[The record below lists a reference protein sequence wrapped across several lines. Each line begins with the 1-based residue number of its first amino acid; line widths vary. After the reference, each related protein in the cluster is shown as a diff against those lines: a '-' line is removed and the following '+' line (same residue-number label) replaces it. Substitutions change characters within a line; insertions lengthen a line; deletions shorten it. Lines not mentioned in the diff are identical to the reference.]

1 MNDPVASIDD
11 RKGAARMLL
20 AFARAYPGR
29 TALALLAL
37 IIAGVLD
44 GLGLSMILGMLNLAA
59 GTEDAPSAPEQA
71 ALDVVSWLGLTPT
84 TTTLLVIG
92 VALIA
97 VKACIVL
104 LANRQVGYTVAH
116 VATDLRL
123 RLIKAVTRSRWRYYL
138 SQPVGS
144 LSNAVAT
151 EAHRA
156 SEGFFHGAVMATQAI
171 NALIYA
177 SLALLISLQASLIAL
192 VFGGVLLGLLHFL
205 VRKAGRAGRDQTGLM
220 KSLLAVMTDQLG
232 AVKPLKAMAREDH
245 IDALMSSQTRDLK
258 KALKHQVM
266 AKAGLT
272 ALQEPL
278 LAILVGIGFFY
289 FLVQMNLPMATVM
302 MMIFLIARSVNHLA
316 KAQRSLQ
323 HMAISESAYWSL
335 VETIDQAEA
344 QREPARGHLQPTLDQ
359 GIEFREV
366 VFRYDRQA
374 VIDTMTCL
382 IPAGQLTV
390 LSGPSGAGKTTVID
404 LAAGLLHAD
413 EGTIL
418 IDGQTIDDIDH
429 HAWRRMIGYVPQD
442 PLLINESVFL
452 NLTLGDADISRERAC
467 EALKQADALDFVEAL
482 PEGLDA
488 LLGERG
494 GRLSGGQRQRLAIAR
509 ALIHQPRLLILDEAT
524 SSLDEV
530 SEAAIVETICR
541 LKGKLTLLAV
551 SHDQALIDAADQQ
564 IRLQPAGA
572 ATQTLPESAG

>member
-1 MNDPVASIDD
+1 MNEQAHP
-11 RKGAARMLL
+11 KQGAARMLL

-37 IIAGVLD
+37 IVAGVLD
-44 GLGLSMILGMLNLAA
+44 GLGLSMILGMLNLAT
-59 GTEDAPSAPEQA
+59 GTDEEPSAPEQA
-71 ALDVVSWLGLTPT
+71 ALDVVAWLGLEPT

-156 SEGFFHGAVMATQAI
+156 SEGFFHGAVMATQTI

-177 SLALLISLQASLIAL
+177 ALALLISLQASLIAL
-192 VFGGVLLGLLHFL
+192 IFGGVVLGLLHFL

-335 VETIDQAEA
+335 VETIEQAEA
-344 QREPARGHLQPTLDQ
+344 QREPARGHRSPSLDQ
-359 GIEFREV
+359 AIEFQDV
-366 VFRYDRQA
+366 VFRYDRHV
-374 VIDTMTCL
+374 VIDHLSCR

-413 EGTIL
+413 SGRIL
-418 IDGQTIDDIDH
+418 IDGQPIEEIDH
-429 HAWRRMIGYVPQD
+429 FQWRRMIGYVPQD
-442 PLLINESVFL
+442 PLLVNESVFL
-452 NLTLGDADISRERAC
+452 NLTLGDGDIPRERAI
-467 EALKQADALDFVEAL
+467 EALRQADALDFVEAL
-482 PEGLDA
+482 PDGLDTP
-488 LLGERG
+488 LGERG

-524 SSLDEV
+524 SSLDDV
-530 SEAAIVETICR
+530 AEAAVVETVCR
-541 LKGKLTLLAV
+541 LKGQLTLLAV
-551 SHDQALIDAADQQ
+551 SHDKLMVEAADQH
-564 IRLQPAGA
+564 IRLQATDPSEASGPA
-572 ATQTLPESAG
+572 